1 MSLTKQIRV
10 MLADD
15 HPIMRDDLRYALQD
29 EGDFEVVGLARDGV
43 EAVRMEQSLAP
54 EVIVMDVMLPHKDG
68 VDACRE
74 IMQLRPDT
82 RVLMLTASTTE
93 DAVIEAITAGATG
106 YLQKDSGPEELAE
119 AIRDVAQGL
128 LRIPDRSIRRVL
140 AMVRSQR
147 GLTANRALDG
157 MTAVE
162 QEILTMFASG
172 RSYAQ
177 IAEPR
182 GTKTVG
188 VRNAVYR
195 IQDKVGVH
203 SKQELVV
210 WAGRNGLLNEVAAG
224 DGPPPPPP
232 PRGQ

>member
-15 HPIMRDDLRYALQD
+15 HPIMRDALQD

-43 EAVRMEQSLAP
+43 EAVRMVQSLAP
-54 EVIVMDVMLPHKDG
+54 EVIVMDVMMPHKDG

-128 LRIPDRSIRRVL
+128 LRIPDRPIRRVL

-224 DGPPPPPP
+224 DGPPPPP
-232 PRGQ
+232 RGQ